1 MRALSRSWGI
11 NIVVIPADSSL
22 EPEAFTTSQAK
33 HTAALWLEDK
43 HVDLLV
49 PETGT
54 AYPAE
59 LLAVRSAASLGFRA
73 GGKSVASVCSK
84 PATVWS
90 FAPAPSWKARKCT
103 KARTEWSSQSSQAP
117 AQALSKPPTV
127 WSASSSV
134 PGSVVAGPPEPQ
146 CIDDLDAVSASVAC
160 KPPTERQ
167 VHYWGRAGLQL
178 DRSPVAICSLCPFR
192 AVAKCVATRQAKLYA
207 HYKTHHPGQIPSGV
221 PHGKRQPSI
230 IQAKAGDN
238 CHWRCPLCDFGI
250 AARDAFSKSADAVTA
265 DKLAHRC
272 AAHPR
277 VPWARFKALDRKS
290 TIDKAAV
297 TRRGRESIKRI
308 GAARGTPL
316 EHFRLFCWPRAT
328 PSKVFAAR
336 GGLRSSF
343 GWLCLECKTPFRQ
356 QSEALSHAKRGL
368 CDRATAK
375 RKAKRRVE
383 AVKTLTKAHAK
394 QTPEGPVKK
403 RESVSSVDAI
413 CNFLAANDVHICT
426 IAEADINVASAPGF
440 LRAWKARGFYA
451 ALSVPEDSGLSRVAL
466 VSSLPFR
473 PFRLAEGHQA
483 AASAQ
488 ISDILAACTAGQGPF
503 VVAGDMNLEPAEAV
517 LGEALAAGDAS
528 GKRRIDHG
536 VCHWS
541 LAASAVWHLEP
552 SFSDHLSVVYELP
565 LDTPQFM
572 TMPPRSKV
580 CDASSDDL
588 EQWLGEADFDP
599 FWLAL
604 ATGDVDKGWQELSNV
619 AENCLCHTRSG
630 ALRAIAASFSN
641 KAAGPDCW
649 RAKDVARLP
658 NRWWHA
664 AAQLWQHVWD
674 RGQVP
679 KLWRFAKVTL
689 IRKRGGPKTRP
700 ITLTQVIWRVGTKH
714 IARALR
720 PWTLKWASSSDHGGL
735 PGRSTSDVLFQLQAA
750 IKRGV
755 NTAALMD
762 VAGYFD
768 SLNVPAIG
776 RVFNRLGAPPQLLP
790 LLESFYSDA
799 KRLPA
804 IAISGGSLISL
815 LSSTN
820 IGAQIFMDDR
830 TLWIEPRGSL
840 QDLDAA
846 LLASADFDQAFSL
859 QLAEDKCFV
868 AAKHHTEATRLLADK
883 WHFMTCGSLE
893 LLGVSFDFEGA
904 GAIPKFSLR
913 KAVLRLRLLRWTQA
927 ATTSRI
933 MLVRSLVMPCLAW
946 AAGFA
951 RPSAKDVQAVQHEVR
966 FLFSSGYGGD
976 VATVAFYELL
986 GWGLGVGMRNF
997 LRLRACWLARAGG
1010 SLVTPLLCAEGMLLE
1025 PSELFTSALK
1035 VFASFR
1041 IGLKGSTVNN
1051 TSAVAEECP
1060 RACTGYLRMVSL
1072 VVSSCRHL
1080 RFRIRLQGHKRV
1092 LADRSSLFHRRAAFL
1107 SGGTTWHFEK
1117 SVGPRRD
1124 QLHLRC
1130 LCGALRPS
1138 RAHLLWVC
1146 PSTADLR
1153 SGLDGPKHRGEER
1166 LLAKHLDEPPLPP
1179 PAVDAEGLIDEAAEA
1194 IQTELQESTSI
1205 AIATDG
1211 SAKDGVAAHAVVVH
1225 RCAKAFA
1232 GGNSCEDQSS
1242 FRAELCA
1249 LLLALKAV
1257 VVAASRGARGSITIA
1272 VDCSAA
1278 LQARFSCP
1286 SLPLFSVHFQQLS
1299 AEIRCFG
1306 IDLHFMWVPAH
1317 NRKASWT
1324 PTHSSFSAAF
1334 LRSLN
1339 DAADRAAKDCVARRL
1354 KGSLREKW
1362 VAEATRVK
1370 VWEEAA

>member
-1 MRALSRSWGI
+1 
-11 NIVVIPADSSL
+11 
-22 EPEAFTTSQAK
+22 
-33 HTAALWLEDK
+33 
-43 HVDLLV
+43 
-49 PETGT
+49 
-54 AYPAE
+54 
-59 LLAVRSAASLGFRA
+59 
-73 GGKSVASVCSK
+73 
-84 PATVWS
+84 
-90 FAPAPSWKARKCT
+90 
-103 KARTEWSSQSSQAP
+103 
-117 AQALSKPPTV
+117 
-127 WSASSSV
+127 
-134 PGSVVAGPPEPQ
+134 
-146 CIDDLDAVSASVAC
+146 
-160 KPPTERQ
+160 
-167 VHYWGRAGLQL
+167 
-178 DRSPVAICSLCPFR
+178 
-192 AVAKCVATRQAKLYA
+192 
-207 HYKTHHPGQIPSGV
+207 
-221 PHGKRQPSI
+221 
-230 IQAKAGDN
+230 
-238 CHWRCPLCDFGI
+238 
-250 AARDAFSKSADAVTA
+250 
-265 DKLAHRC
+265 
-272 AAHPR
+272 
-277 VPWARFKALDRKS
+277 
-290 TIDKAAV
+290 
-297 TRRGRESIKRI
+297 
-308 GAARGTPL
+308 
-316 EHFRLFCWPRAT
+316 
-328 PSKVFAAR
+328 
-336 GGLRSSF
+336 
-343 GWLCLECKTPFRQ
+343 
-356 QSEALSHAKRGL
+356 
-368 CDRATAK
+368 
-375 RKAKRRVE
+375 
-383 AVKTLTKAHAK
+383 
-394 QTPEGPVKK
+394 
-403 RESVSSVDAI
+403 
-413 CNFLAANDVHICT
+413 
-426 IAEADINVASAPGF
+426 
-440 LRAWKARGFYA
+440 
-451 ALSVPEDSGLSRVAL
+451 
-466 VSSLPFR
+466 
-473 PFRLAEGHQA
+473 
-483 AASAQ
+483 
-488 ISDILAACTAGQGPF
+488 
-503 VVAGDMNLEPAEAV
+503 MNLEPAEAV
-517 LGEALAAGDAS
+517 LGEALAAGAIRSLDDAAQ
-528 GKRRIDHG
+528 GAALPPTGPGRKRRIDHG

-630 ALRAIAASFSN
+630 DHPRSLPWSPTAAEVHSCKRFEGSASVRVLLKLQRQLSMLTSKPDQALRQKILKSLPRARAIVPDLPWTHEWDLEKLLGPVGELLGTFQEQETSAIRTRWKAMLREDTARQRAFVKSRADAQLEFEKRCPSQAEAQAAGPVHPSKVVRAQAQAWLCKWESEPEPQLDAIARVLQKVPAVEPTHVEVQFDPGALRAIAASFSN

-649 RAKDVARLP
+649 RAKDLARLP

-664 AAQLWQHVWD
+664 AAQLWQQVWD

-768 SLNVPAIG
+768 SLNVPAMG

-799 KRLPA
+799 KRYFNFEGSYAPGVHQVR
-804 IAISGGSLISL
+804 SGFGQGCPLSPLAAAALSHCWSEYVKA
-815 LSSTN
+815 SSTN

-883 WHFMTCGSLE
+883 WHFLTCGSLE
-893 LLGVSFDFEGA
+893 LLGVSFDFGGT

-986 GWGLGVGMRNF
+986 GWGLEPSFALDLG
-997 LRLRACWLARAGG
+997 LCRLFWRWVSKPPVWLEEVPIGHCPGRWHAQLPETESLLARTGWWFSRDATALCRRDAAG
-1010 SLVTPLLCAEGMLLE
+1010 
-1025 PSELFTSALK
+1025 ALRT
-1035 VFASFR
+1035 VHIGFESFR
-1041 IGLKGSTVNN
+1041 VVQDWLEGFYRQQYLSRCRRVSQSMHRVLEDGVARGLELP
-1051 TSAVAEECP
+1051 APP
-1060 RACTGYLRMVSL
+1060 RG
-1072 VVSSCRHL
+1072 
-1080 RFRIRLQGHKRV
+1080 FRIRLQGHKRV

-1211 SAKDGVAAHAVVVH
+1211 SAKDGVAAHAVVVNA
-1225 RCAKAFA
+1225 CAKAFA

-1257 VVAASRGARGSITIA
+1257 AAAASRGARGSITIA

-1286 SLPLFSVHFQQLS
+1286 SLPMFSALFQQLS

-1306 IDLHFMWVPAH
+1306 IDLHFMKLPSKLRLEQLSDSTVFL
-1317 NRKASWT
+1317 K
-1324 PTHSSFSAAF
+1324 AF
-1334 LRSLN
+1334 L
-1339 DAADRAAKDCVARRL
+1339 VQ
-1354 KGSLREKW
+1354 EPQ
-1362 VAEATRVK
+1362 
-1370 VWEEAA
+1370 